1 MQPFPV
7 SSLLMDFAV
16 SQRSRRASIV
26 PPTNSLVFRARREWL
41 ELMGYFVMDA
51 YEWRTLRTL
60 LAPGLFHRISK
71 RIRKQTAQNARSE
84 QKVLLH

>member
-41 ELMGYFVMDA
+41 ELMGYFVMVA
-51 YEWRTLRTL
+51 V
-60 LAPGLFHRISK
+60 SK
-71 RIRKQTAQNARSE
+71 KFCYTELSRASKIA
-84 QKVLLH
+84 LI